1 MRAILVFSCAP
12 PAQPPEWHIH
22 MVCAAEIY
30 ITFGWIEIYFSYFY
44 RIFFVVPADA
54 AWVCARVCVCYEMIA
69 PLSATRYSSLLMLYV
84 FFFYSIRFFR
94 RSRAVFSSETLDR
107 LHPHLLCLCS
117 ILAVVCLFQCILFHV
132 YLFPWTSWRD
142 YRLIPYGIFF
152 IEFNRKHVF

>member
-1 MRAILVFSCAP
+1 MLRRHNRPNGTSTWCALPRYTLLSAGLRFTLVIFIAFFSSCP
-12 PAQPPEWHIH
+12 LTRLEC
-22 MVCAAEIY
+22 VL
-30 ITFGWIEIYFSYFY
+30 
-44 RIFFVVPADA
+44 
-54 AWVCARVCVCYEMIA
+54 VCVCYEMIA

-84 FFFYSIRFFR
+84 FFFYSIRFFH

-117 ILAVVCLFQCILFHV
+117 IPAVVCLFQCVLFHV